1 MAIKLPP
8 DFKEFLALLE
18 QNSVKY
24 LLIGGYAV
32 GLHGYPRATSDIDI
46 YVPTETENAARI
58 VETLDQFGFSGSD
71 SSLFSTPSSITRM
84 GIKPTQLEITNF
96 IDGVTFDECFED
108 RIRKTVDDLEINVIS
123 LEKLRKN
130 KRASGRPKD
139 LADLENLPEKEN

>member
-1 MAIKLPP
+1 MAMKLPP

-24 LLIGGYAV
+24 VLIGGYAV

-46 YVPTETENAARI
+46 YIPTDTETATQMA
-58 VETLDQFGFSGSD
+58 ETLDQFGFSGAD
-71 SSLFSTPSSITRM
+71 PTLFSTPSSITRV

-96 IDGVTFDECFED
+96 IDGVNFEECFDD
-108 RIRKTVDDLEINVIS
+108 RIRKMIDGLEINVIS

-130 KRASGRPKD
+130 KQASGRPKD
-139 LADLENLPEKEN
+139 LDDLKNLPK